1 MGVHILDKLLS
12 LDVGHTVNTGD
23 TITIQSSISFSFGKV
38 PDLDSWRRIR
48 WDCRRGP
55 NFFIAP
61 LAAQGEVD
69 IPDGENTTGLSE
81 TSLLRDTTDALL
93 KDGRDLSGL
102 GLGLGG
108 VGANAVER
116 TGSSRAD
123 LEAKNLSMTST

>member
-12 LDVGHTVNTGD
+12 LDVGHTVDTGD
-23 TITIQSSISFSFGKV
+23 TITIQSSISFSFDV
-38 PDLDSWRRIR
+38 MPNFARWRRVR

-55 NFFIAP
+55 NFFFAP
-61 LAAQGEVD
+61 LAAQGEGD
-69 IPDGENTTGLSE
+69 IPDGEDTTGLSE
-81 TSLLRDTTDALL
+81 TSLLRDTADALL
-93 KDGRDLSGL
+93 KDGGDLSGL

-123 LEAKNLSMTST
+123 LGTKNLSMTST

>member
-1 MGVHILDKLLS
+1 MK
-12 LDVGHTVNTGD
+12 LDV
-23 TITIQSSISFSFGKV
+23 
-38 PDLDSWRRIR
+38 
-48 WDCRRGP
+48 
-55 NFFIAP
+55 
-61 LAAQGEVD
+61 
-69 IPDGENTTGLSE
+69 PDGENTTGLSE

-123 LEAKNLSMTST
+123 LGAKNLLTTITYKGNVP